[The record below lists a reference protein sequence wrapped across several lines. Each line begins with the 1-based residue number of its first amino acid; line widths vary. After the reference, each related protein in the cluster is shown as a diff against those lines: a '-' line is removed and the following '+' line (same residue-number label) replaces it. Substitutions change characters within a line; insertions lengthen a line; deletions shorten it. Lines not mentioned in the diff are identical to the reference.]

1 MSKKHNNYNKMFDDE
16 AVQDSPEVVETPS
29 FENASNE
36 VVTEVENEPTPEVVT
51 AEVVKFGVVNC
62 QRLNVRQ
69 HANKDAAIVMV
80 VKKDDKL
87 IINVDESTEDFY
99 KVEVKV
105 DGRTVNGYCV
115 KTFINV
121 D

>member
-16 AVQDSPEVVETPS
+16 VVKDSPNVVETPS